1 RVLGGGLRRAG
12 ARREPRRRNCA
23 RSARA
28 LGARAPRLGLCGAL
42 DLRRVRRVAA
52 RRARRRTRLG
62 CRAAR
67 AARPLGPSGRGG
79 SGLDRVWKL
88 RAEGTPAFAT
98 IDAGPQ
104 VKVLCAPGDARR
116 VAEALRAVPGV
127 ERVLACAPGAG
138 AEVVA

>member
-1 RVLGGGLRRAG
+1 GRAAFPGRALRVLGLVAEHSAFTLHAGGGG
-12 ARREPRRRNCA
+12 ARPPLLYWR
-23 RSARA
+23 
-28 LGARAPRLGLCGAL
+28 GATVDC
-42 DLRRVRRVAA
+42 
-52 RRARRRTRLG
+52 
-62 CRAAR
+62 
-67 AARPLGPSGRGG
+67 
-79 SGLDRVWKL
+79 LDRVWKL

-127 ERVLACAPGAG
+127 ERVLACAPGVG